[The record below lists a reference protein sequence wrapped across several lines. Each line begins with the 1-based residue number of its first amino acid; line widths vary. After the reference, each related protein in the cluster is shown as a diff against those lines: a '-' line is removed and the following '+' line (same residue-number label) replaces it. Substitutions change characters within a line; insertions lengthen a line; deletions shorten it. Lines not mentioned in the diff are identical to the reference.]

1 MTIKTS
7 GTLSLQEINAEFGL
21 GTDLYAYRGVKWFR
35 DDGSRGYFDQSIG
48 NNPPIDM
55 LEFYGKRKTIP
66 VTPSDRYY
74 ANGEYFSVPFY
85 NQIIVTLVGG
95 KAGGQGA
102 SGTWKATDGY
112 VFQTYAGSPGGVG
125 GSSIFE
131 ARATASGGSPNL
143 GLGQTVVY
151 TINAETNQNFVQVG
165 VPVLI
170 TVGAAGLGGQGAPN
184 YQDKTQYECKLEW
197 TRQPDGS
204 YKWETKCSNVFYS
217 QQFIGYSANG
227 ADGAPG
233 SVRIQ
238 VL

>member
-95 KAGGQGA
+95 QAGGQGSA
-102 SGTWKATDGY
+102 GKEINRNGTTT
-112 VFQTYAGSPGGVG
+112 QTNPGANGNPG
-125 GSSIFE
+125 NPSIFE
-131 ARATASGGSPNL
+131 ARATAGGGSPNL
-143 GLGQTVVY
+143 GGGQTVVY
-151 TINAETNQNFVQVG
+151 NINAETNQNFVQVG
-165 VPVLI
+165 VPILI
-170 TVGAAGLGGQGAPN
+170 TIGAGGTGGTGGEN
-184 YQDKTQYECKLEW
+184 KKEQYECEW
-197 TRQPDGS
+197 YGCGYIWR
-204 YKWETKCSNVFYS
+204 S
-217 QQFIGYSANG
+217 QGNAASG
-227 ADGAPG
+227 PDGAPG